1 MDRLLK
7 IKLLAKQTKEK
18 YFEKYLNESWLNHK
32 CKNSIEYNVSLYIM
46 IYSKIHHKRADV
58 IDMID
63 IELLTII
70 TFLKVL
76 EMNWKNSVTEE
87 IWRMLLFL
95 LWLRC
100 YVKIA
105 KLWLVLWNWQNK
117 DAVSCIYYENHNS
130 CKMHKTLKYAS
141 ECGVSFFS
149 HILVSSNIDS
159 IFLGTHSQADLSWC
173 ANI

>member
-1 MDRLLK
+1 M
-7 IKLLAKQTKEK
+7 IHK
-18 YFEKYLNESWLNHK
+18 Y
-32 CKNSIEYNVSLYIM
+32 KNSIKYNVSLYIM

-63 IELLTII
+63 ITYHHHIFKSFGDELK
-70 TFLKVL
+70 KVSDWRNVKDAFIL
-76 EMNWKNSVTEE
+76 IVT
-87 IWRMLLFL
+87 WMF
-95 LWLRC
+95 
-100 YVKIA
+100 VKIA

-117 DAVSCIYYENHNS
+117 DDVSCIYYENHNY

-159 IFLGTHSQADLSWC
+159 IFLGKCAQADLSWC
-173 ANI
+173 ANIQNYFFSIK